1 MIMGASDQVQ
11 VVLDE
16 QGLVPAICQ
25 DVTTGKVLMLA
36 YINPDSLSRT
46 LEGGEVVFYSRSR
59 EELWHKGATSGSYL
73 RVESAHVDCDGDV
86 LLFQVHADGPA
97 CHTGETSCFFTELE
111 TNPEFVHAEKGPGI
125 LQELFQVIRQRQQ
138 ERPEGSYTTS
148 LFEAGTSRIAQKVA
162 EEASEVAIAA
172 ASGDTASVP
181 AEVADLLYHTL
192 VLMADTG
199 VTPEE
204 VWQELRRRRQG

>member
-1 MIMGASDQVQ
+1 VQ

-25 DVTTGKVLMLA
+25 DATTGKVLMLA
-36 YINPDSLSRT
+36 YVNPDSLSRT

-59 EELWHKGATSGSYL
+59 EELWHKGDTSGSFL
-73 RVESAHVDCDGDV
+73 HVESAHVDCDGDV

-97 CHTGETSCFFTELE
+97 CHTGETSCFFTTLG
-111 TNPEFVHAEKGPGI
+111 TSPEFVHAEKGPGI

-172 ASGDTASVP
+172 ASGDTANIP

-192 VLMADTG
+192 VLLADTG

>member
-1 MIMGASDQVQ
+1 
-11 VVLDE
+11 
-16 QGLVPAICQ
+16 
-25 DVTTGKVLMLA
+25 
-36 YINPDSLSRT
+36 
-46 LEGGEVVFYSRSR
+46 
-59 EELWHKGATSGSYL
+59 
-73 RVESAHVDCDGDV
+73 
-86 LLFQVHADGPA
+86 
-97 CHTGETSCFFTELE
+97 
-111 TNPEFVHAEKGPGI
+111 
-125 LQELFQVIRQRQQ
+125 
-138 ERPEGSYTTS
+138 
-148 LFEAGTSRIAQKVA
+148 VA